1 MKMRRR
7 LQEITPDLTEASDG
21 WTCLRFSFLRPI
33 SSLYTQRLHNF
44 SKKPHRWINMKVDSH
59 QHGCQEMWPILSFQ
73 VKLNFKMYLR
83 MFFILYYCPLAYALY
98 LSFISS
104 YLRLRFPVRRNDAIE
119 GERRCLLLHV
129 WSFVS
134 IPLWFIYQSFN
145 VSVCLSVMP
154 FCLFASLFLCVLSV
168 CLSCVCLSELP
179 IWLSISLCLYSEF
192 VS

>member
-33 SSLYTQRLHNF
+33 SSLYTQHLHNF

-98 LSFISS
+98 LSLISS
-104 YLRLRFPVRRNDAIE
+104 YLRLRFPCAAQRRN
-119 GERRCLLLHV
+119 RRRATMPVTPCLVLCLYLSLIYRSIFQCFCLFVCHACLPV
-129 WSFVS
+129 CLSF
-134 IPLWFIYQSFN
+134 
-145 VSVCLSVMP
+145 SVCL
-154 FCLFASLFLCVLSV
+154 V
-168 CLSCVCLSELP
+168 CLS
-179 IWLSISLCLYSEF
+179 ILCLRIAHLTLDLSL
-192 VS
+192 SL